1 MSRMLLA
8 LLVVGLAFGCAQK
21 VLTQWPQRQ
30 IFSAFFRLQEV
41 RLGMSQEE
49 VEGIMGSP
57 QMREEGD
64 FRGGHFVLYFYRTHN
79 MDYEES
85 GTVRG
90 GFTPLVFQNNR
101 LVGRGQRDYLRAV
114 DRSWGDSIA
123 PPASPPTQTI
133 FPRRSW

>member
-1 MSRMLLA
+1 MSRLTLA
-8 LLVVGLAFGCAQK
+8 LLCVVLACSCAPR
-21 VLTQWPQRQ
+21 VLTQWPQKK
-30 IFSAFFRLQEV
+30 IFSTYFRLQEV
-41 RLGMSQEE
+41 RMGMSRED
-49 VEGIMGSP
+49 VEGVMGPP
-57 QMREEGD
+57 QVLEEGD

-90 GFTPLVFQNNR
+90 GYTPLIFQNNR
-101 LVGRGQRDYLRAV
+101 LVGKGNRDYLRAV

-133 FPRRSW
+133 FQRRTW